1 MLSGARIERLAREFD
16 RELRRLEN
24 TAIARLDAA
33 LYRAAQRLEAELRR
47 YYMRTLEEAALSPN
61 LLLREARARL
71 LLEQVRAALNITAGA
86 QANAAFTELIGGA
99 FDLGERDALK
109 WLSEY
114 GEQLVGLSSNARLNV
129 AARATATAD
138 RLAHHGAALA
148 MKTEELVI
156 DGIVRGRGFGATA
169 RELRR
174 ETNLTR
180 WKAQQLVITESVT
193 ASDDARRA
201 GFAEHGVEYVQR
213 IGVLDNRICPY
224 CAARVG
230 RVYRLD
236 DAPAALH
243 PNDRCIN
250 APYRPE
256 WREAGLVDDDWTTQ
270 NRREIMENLEERGL
284 KPNYGVAP
292 FERANGLEKPPEY
305 VWSP

>member
-16 RELRRLEN
+16 RELRRLEA
-24 TAIARLDAA
+24 TAITRLDAA
-33 LYRAAQRLEAELRR
+33 LYKAAQRLEAELRR
-47 YYMRTLEEAALSPN
+47 YYMITLEEAALSPN
-61 LLLREARARL
+61 LLLREARARM

-156 DGIVRGRGFGATA
+156 DGIVRGRGFGVTA

-180 WKAQQLVITESVT
+180 WKAEQLVITESVT

-201 GFAEHGVEYVQR
+201 GFAD
-213 IGVLDNRICPY
+213 VLDDRICVY

-230 RVYRLD
+230 RIYRLD
-236 DAPAALH
+236 EAPAALH
-243 PNDRCIN
+243 PSDRCMSI
-250 APYRPE
+250 PFRPE
-256 WREAGLVDDDWTTQ
+256 WREAGLVDDDWTVQ
-270 NRREIMENLEERGL
+270 NRREIMENLEQRGL

-305 VWSP
+305 LWSP

>member
-16 RELRRLEN
+16 RELRRLEA
-24 TAIARLDAA
+24 TAITRLDAA
-33 LYRAAQRLEAELRR
+33 LYKAAQRLEAELRR

-138 RLAHHGAALA
+138 RLAHHGAAFA

-180 WKAQQLVITESVT
+180 WKAEQLVRTESVS
-193 ASDDARRA
+193 ASYASRVETYRSNGIEEEQVICVMDAHLCSWCASRA
-201 GFAEHGVEYVQR
+201 GR
-213 IGVLDNRICPY
+213 T
-224 CAARVG
+224 
-230 RVYRLD
+230 YRLGD
-236 DAPAALH
+236 IELPFH
-243 PNDRCIN
+243 PNCRCMTVPI
-250 APYRPE
+250 RPE
-256 WREAGLVDDDWTTQ
+256 WREAGLTDDDWAREH
-270 NRREIMENLEERGL
+270 RRESLERASGPPRTGPTPWEQQRGL
-284 KPNYGVAP
+284 TKAP
-292 FERANGLEKPPEY
+292 VPT
-305 VWSP
+305 WSP